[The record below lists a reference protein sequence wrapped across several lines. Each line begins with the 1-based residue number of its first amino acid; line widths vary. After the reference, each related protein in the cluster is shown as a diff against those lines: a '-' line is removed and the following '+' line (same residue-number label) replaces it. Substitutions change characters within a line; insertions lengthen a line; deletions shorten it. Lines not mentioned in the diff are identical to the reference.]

1 MLTAAGD
8 PTLWPTIYGWL
19 EMAAQLSFEDAS
31 KQAQFS
37 KIDFDAMRIE
47 VGWGG
52 WDKVL
57 LFAFIFERKPGSFDS
72 RK

>member
-37 KIDFDAMRIE
+37 EIDFDAMRSE
-47 VGWGG
+47 VGLGVWACCM
-52 WDKVL
+52 L
-57 LFAFIFERKPGSFDS
+57 
-72 RK
+72 